1 MAEHSEGGPKPT
13 DFFVGVIDFF
23 AILLPG
29 AILAFVTHKAL
40 EFSTAQW
47 LGERVRAYK
56 PEDYL
61 PHGEAAKWALFLV
74 ISYVFGHFIFAIG
87 SLLLDDLYD
96 QTYKAWWW
104 KRKRVKELNEI
115 AAKVLEEHFDPLQA
129 RVNNQHQDDAGVTK
143 LCIVNERVIQWS
155 EVICRSR
162 NSAASSEID
171 RAQAD
176 SKFFRA
182 LVTLQLLS
190 WPVVFRLAPDT
201 YFLREYTAVILLLLA
216 YRLQRFEWITKKVTR
231 WQEGTWRWIRP
242 LLSPFNWFTILLA
255 IFVVR
260 LCTKLSD
267 AIAPTTV
274 NYWYMPII
282 VISLL
287 LLSVWRFMEQRL
299 KATRLT
305 YEFFIALSEIK
316 SPVEPGTETHS
327 K

>member
-13 DFFVGVIDFF
+13 DFFVGVIDLF

-29 AILAFVTHKAL
+29 AILAFVTQKTL
-40 EFSTAQW
+40 EFSKVQW
-47 LGERVRAYK
+47 SAEGAWANKLD
-56 PEDYL
+56 DYL
-61 PHGEAAKWALFLV
+61 PHGEVASWALFLV

-104 KRKRVKELNEI
+104 KRKHVKELNKI
-115 AAKVLEEHFDPLQA
+115 AAKVLEKHFDPLQV
-129 RVNNQHQDDAGVTK
+129 RLNNLHQAEAGVTK
-143 LCIVNERVIQWS
+143 LCIVHKRVIQWS

-190 WPVVFRLAPDT
+190 WPVVIRLAPGT
-201 YFLREYTAVILLLLA
+201 RFLREYTAVILLLLA
-216 YRLQRFEWITKKVTR
+216 YRLQRVEWINDKVAA
-231 WQEGTWRWIRP
+231 WQEGTWRWIRF
-242 LLSPFNWFTILLA
+242 LLSPFNWFTILLT

-260 LCTKLSD
+260 LCVKLSD

-274 NYWYMPII
+274 NYWYVLII

-287 LLSVWRFMEQRL
+287 SLSVWRFMEQRL

-316 SPVEPGTETHS
+316 SPVEPGTEAHS